1 MKYIKVN
8 KDLLLAPKSKS
19 ANMEA
24 LLLCYIQT
32 KCNKELA
39 SAIGE
44 EKMQNELNLPQ
55 STIEGYIKK
64 LKGYTDILTIHTL
77 IPNSKNDRAE
87 IEGILGKPY
96 NGDKRKKNVYYFR
109 KAERF
114 YFLNPHLIYRTD
126 IENEMKGFLIRLACL
141 CEPCTTKIYTVNCR
155 KGKVNISSIASSLNT
170 SREKATILL
179 DKCEKQG
186 LIKAIPRGY
195 IILEDSFLLN
205 IGKRY
210 EDIVYNT
217 IYKYCILKEV
227 VPPDR
232 YGFTN
237 KGTSVECGDLRMLAH
252 AIAGKWSIY
261 LQEAKRRQET
271 PLLFN
276 EFIRDILLP
285 TRFPT
290 LPEEPHWEYFKKA
303 IMNIA
308 SKQYPS
314 PNWQATL

>member
-1 MKYIKVN
+1 
-8 KDLLLAPKSKS
+8 
-19 ANMEA
+19 MEA

-39 SAIGE
+39 SVIGE
-44 EKMQNELNLPQ
+44 GKIQNELNLPQ
-55 STIEGYIKK
+55 STVEGYIKK
-64 LKGYTDILTIHTL
+64 LKGYTDILSINTL
-77 IPNSKNDRAE
+77 NPRSKNDKVE
-87 IEGILGKPY
+87 IERILGKPY
-96 NGDKRKKNVYYFR
+96 SGDERKKNVYYFR

-114 YFLNPHLIYRTD
+114 YFLSPNIICRTD
-126 IENEMKGFLIRLACL
+126 IKNEIKGFLIRLACL
-141 CEPCTTKIYTVNCR
+141 CEPGTTKIYTANCR
-155 KGKVNISSIASSLNT
+155 KGKANISSIASSLNT
-170 SREKATILL
+170 SREKAAILL
-179 DKCEKQG
+179 SKCEKQG

-205 IGKRY
+205 IGKKH
-210 EDIVYNT
+210 EDIVYNI
-217 IYKYCILKEV
+217 IYKYCILKGV

-232 YGFTN
+232 YKFTN

-252 AIAGKWSIY
+252 AIAGKWSMY
-261 LQEAKRRQET
+261 LQEAKRHQET

-276 EFIRDILLP
+276 EFIREVLLP

-308 SKQYPS
+308 PKQYPP